1 MRYIIMIL
9 ASLIVLT
16 GCAPKEMKSTVK
28 GWGNDIHNAFEGSKD
43 KSGE

>member
-1 MRYIIMIL
+1 MRYIIMAIVAL
-9 ASLIVLT
+9 TVLT

-28 GWGNDIHNAFEGSKD
+28 GWGDDIHNAFEGSKD